1 MRAIVVDDMLPARK
15 LMAAMLEEIPDIEL
29 IDSFSDAES
38 ALEFL
43 GKNEIDI
50 IFLDMEMPGMN
61 GLEMARAMESMI
73 SPPEIIFVTG
83 YTEYALDAWKTNARA
98 YLVKPFGRDDIVEA
112 IAKCMPLRMRKT
124 GKSIEIRCFPGFD
137 VFLDGSPIKFKSA
150 KAKELL
156 AYLVQNR
163 GEWVKSEKLTYI
175 LFGEHDEKASQA
187 HLRVI
192 FYRLRGTLK
201 EYGLSELLETNFN
214 QSRVRTELF
223 ACDYYRYLAGEKVE
237 FQGEYLHDYSWGEP
251 ILSIMLRDYEPL

>member
-1 MRAIVVDDMLPARK
+1 MRVIVVDDMLPACK
-15 LMAAMLEEIPDIEL
+15 LMEAMLGEIPDIEL
-29 IDSFSDAES
+29 IGSFTDAES

-43 GKNEIDI
+43 HKNEADI
-50 IFLDMEMPGMN
+50 IFLDLEMPGMS
-61 GLEMARAMESMI
+61 GLEMARSIESLVY
-73 SPPEIIFVTG
+73 PPEIVFITG

-98 YLVKPFGRDDIVEA
+98 YLVKPFGREDIEKA
-112 IAKCMPLRMRKT
+112 IARCVPRER

-137 VFLDGSPIKFKSA
+137 VFLNGAPIRFKSA
-150 KAKELL
+150 KSKELL

-192 FYRLRGTLK
+192 FYRLRGTLR
-201 EYGLSELLETNFN
+201 EYDLSNLLETNYN

-223 ACDYYRYLAGEKVE
+223 DCDYYRYLEGRKEE
-237 FQGEYLHDYSWGEP
+237 FHGEYLHDYSWGEP
-251 ILSIMLRDYEPL
+251 ILSTMLRDY